1 MSADLNINVNLDG
14 RQALS
19 ELQAMRT
26 ALAEMSHQSRLA
38 GLRDELRLVQSETAM
53 IRDRFAQVDR
63 QIRESTSATG
73 QWRQTVTAISS
84 SYTAMRSVIGDAAAA
99 ARHVVE
105 GAVNAD
111 RHERAVRQ
119 LGEAY
124 NRVRDATNETVTA
137 EQALR
142 VQQEL
147 TQSGLRVG
155 ANELATITRRAR
167 EYAVATG
174 VDVDQALGQMTEAL
188 RGGTAEGLR
197 RFGVSVSEGTDR
209 VHAMESALSRWRS
222 EQSRSGPAARTLGEE
237 VSHASSE
244 FSNMSNSIMG
254 SIARALRLREAFA
267 SISGF
272 MGGWDR
278 ERQQNERE
286 ESAGNAEILRNR
298 TRTQFFQQLQA
309 AGARGEVR
317 GFQYDRL
324 MGIAERANTSS
335 LQRLAIALQQGRG
348 QAAYRGVVDS
358 DVMEITGSQGAQDTS
373 RAGGGGGENPLAG
386 LNTAIARIFGAQARI
401 AQFTGPSGPGA
412 DTRRFPGE
420 PAAAYA
426 TRIANLAQTLE
437 DSAGQYEQQSQS
449 YWQRV
454 ASNRQFSEQHGAAVS
469 GAQRELAS
477 ANSAAAE
484 QRGLMGRVDRLGA
497 IEQGDL
503 DAQIRNGARL
513 TDETVR
519 NAERM
524 GDAAYQMGAAFT
536 DVFGRSQTLAQGT
549 AGLFRT
555 AMGSMTQSFRSHIGA
570 LITGRETIG
579 EALKGM
585 LHETLL
591 SLAQESAVR
600 AIMETAHGIAA
611 VATFRYPQAAAHFA
625 AAGVYTGVAVAAG
638 VGAAITAPPQA
649 AASAGSSMGSDA
661 GTRLGPSRAANDNAG
676 GGNQTFVLNFQSAL
690 ITREDAQD
698 VVVRAAQ
705 GAFNRNAR
713 IEQISQLQR
722 ARAAA

>member
-1 MSADLNINVNLDG
+1 MSADLNINVNVRGAESIEDA
-14 RQALS
+14 RRKTDQAKAAAS
-19 ELQAMRT
+19 
-26 ALAEMSHQSRLA
+26 
-38 GLRDELRLVQSETAM
+38 D
-53 IRDRFAQVDR
+53 
-63 QIRESTSATG
+63 
-73 QWRQTVTAISS
+73 WRQTITAVSSAYTAVRSAISDVIAVARG
-84 SYTAMRSVIGDAAAA
+84 TAAI
-99 ARHVVE
+99 VVAVDE
-105 GAVNAD
+105 HHRALTRLGGAYELVQ
-111 RHERAVRQ
+111 R
-119 LGEAY
+119 
-124 NRVRDATNETVTA
+124 ETRGVVSA
-137 EQALR
+137 EQAVR
-142 VQQEL
+142 VQQSL
-147 TQSGLRVG
+147 TEAGYRVTG
-155 ANELATITRRAR
+155 EQLAAITRRAR
-167 EYAVATG
+167 EYAQATG
-174 VDVDQALGQMTEAL
+174 GEVPQAIDQMVDAL
-188 RGGTAEGLR
+188 RSGAAEGLG
-197 RFGVSVSEGTDR
+197 RFGIAVQQGQTRQASFRQATEQLIATQRGV
-209 VHAMESALSRWRS
+209 APSAHTAGEALTAFSTV
-222 EQSRSGPAARTLGEE
+222 ARDAGL
-237 VSHASSE
+237 
-244 FSNMSNSIMG
+244 
-254 SIARALRLREAFA
+254 SIARDIGRSIGYVESRFIQLRRLMRELADMRDTEQANARGQVRDQEAELRMQGRLANVRTLSGAGLSGDQISRLSIADRQRVAFAVRGGASLQSALAAFPQMRAQDEANLERQRIGGLENRALDEAFA
-267 SISGF
+267 P
-272 MGGWDR
+272 GG
-278 ERQQNERE
+278 QPQ
-286 ESAGNAEILRNR
+286 S
-298 TRTQFFQQLQA
+298 T
-309 AGARGEVR
+309 
-317 GFQYDRL
+317 
-324 MGIAERANTSS
+324 TS
-335 LQRLAIALQQGRG
+335 
-348 QAAYRGVVDS
+348 
-358 DVMEITGSQGAQDTS
+358 
-373 RAGGGGGENPLAG
+373 AGGGGGGGGTNPLAN
-386 LNTAIARIFGAQARI
+386 LNASIARVFAAQARI
-401 AQFTGPSGPGA
+401 APFTGPSGPGA
-412 DTRRFPGE
+412 DTSRYPGE
-420 PAAAYA
+420 PDAEYA

-437 DSAGQYEQQSQS
+437 DSAGQYEQQSRS

-454 ASNRQFSEQHGAAVS
+454 ASNRQFSEQHDAAVS

-484 QRGLMGRVDRLGA
+484 QRGLMGRVGRLGA

-503 DAQIRNGARL
+503 AAQIRNGARL

-524 GDAAYQMGAAFT
+524 SDAAYQMGAAFT

-649 AASAGSSMGSDA
+649 SASAGSSMGSDA

-676 GGNQTFVLNFQSAL
+676 GGNQTYVLNFQSAL